1 MKFLIQHN
9 LINGEQLDS
18 IKNAVIGFP
27 HEFVGV
33 IPFSHEITSES
44 EIKGE
49 DYIPYGSTLLTN
61 IAYELGWKGL
71 HFNRDTFNYQSAI
84 DNRGDMLN
92 SNVMRLDD
100 AIRMLGI
107 IKNRDPK
114 SLWFVRPSEDL
125 KQFSGQVIEAEECYH
140 WFKSMMECETS
151 GTYKL
156 EPETMVVICSPQPIQ
171 AEWRWFIVGG
181 KIISRSMYNIHNQ
194 LRKERV
200 TDQKMIDEAQTFADK
215 WLPSECC
222 VMDIALVNGELK
234 VIEFNAFNSSG
245 MYDSDV
251 DAIFKALWKYHQTK
265 ELQK

>member
-1 MKFLIQHN
+1 
-9 LINGEQLDS
+9 
-18 IKNAVIGFP
+18 
-27 HEFVGV
+27 
-33 IPFSHEITSES
+33 
-44 EIKGE
+44 
-49 DYIPYGSTLLTN
+49 
-61 IAYELGWKGL
+61 
-71 HFNRDTFNYQSAI
+71 
-84 DNRGDMLN
+84 MLN

-100 AIRMLGI
+100 AIHMLGI

-125 KQFSGQVIEAEECYH
+125 KQFSGQVIEAEECYN

-156 EPETMVVICSPQPIQ
+156 EPETMIVICSPQPIQ

-181 KIISRSMYNIHNQ
+181 KVISGSMYNIHNQ

-200 TDQKMIDEAQTFADK
+200 TDQEMIDEAQTFADK

-222 VMDIALVNGELK
+222 VMDIALVNDELK
-234 VIEFNAFNSSG
+234 VIEFNAINSSG
-245 MYDSDV
+245 FYDNDV
-251 DAIFKALWKYHQTK
+251 DTIFKALWEYHQTK